1 VDPGHLLY
9 TLARLSLGAP
19 TRLEATMTHS
29 NDDHDDLAALDFS
42 SAEAA
47 ADDSQA
53 YDMGFGTD
61 DDRDPESGLADLD
74 EYAPAE
80 IDDAATVEDIIDS
93 QTGDADEQ
101 DDDDAPGPMFTVTN
115 PPGTVSV
122 SSLMD
127 GRIQQIDLAPSV
139 TTMTESQLAEEIRV
153 IADLARRKGLAG
165 QYTFMAA
172 MLYSEAHHNGAEV
185 REVLEQGLE
194 LPSPQQADEA
204 QADVFASRYS
214 GRHG

>member
-1 VDPGHLLY
+1 
-9 TLARLSLGAP
+9 
-19 TRLEATMTHS
+19 MTHG
-29 NDDHDDLAALDFS
+29 NDDHDNLSALDFS
-42 SAEAA
+42 SAEATPA
-47 ADDSQA
+47 DSQA
-53 YDMGFGTD
+53 YDMDFGTND
-61 DDRDPESGLADLD
+61 DHDPESGLADLD

-80 IDDAATVEDIIDS
+80 IADAVTVEDIIDS
-93 QTGDADEQ
+93 QTGDDDEHAE
-101 DDDDAPGPMFTVTN
+101 DDAPVPMFTVTN

-165 QYTFMAA
+165 QYTLMAT

-185 REVLEQGLE
+185 RAVLEQGLE
-194 LPSPQQADEA
+194 LPSPQQADET

-214 GRHG
+214 ERHG

>member
-1 VDPGHLLY
+1 
-9 TLARLSLGAP
+9 
-19 TRLEATMTHS
+19 MTHS
-29 NDDHDDLAALDFS
+29 NDDHDNLAALDFS
-42 SAEAA
+42 STEAA
-47 ADDSQA
+47 PVDSQA
-53 YDMGFGTD
+53 YDMDFGSD
-61 DDRDPESGLADLD
+61 NDRDAGSGLADLD

-80 IDDAATVEDIIDS
+80 IANAVTVEDIIDS
-93 QTGDADEQ
+93 QTGDADEHA
-101 DDDDAPGPMFTVTN
+101 DDEAPGPMFTVTN

-165 QYTFMAA
+165 QYTLMAT

-185 REVLEQGLE
+185 RAVLEQGLE
-194 LPSPQQADEA
+194 LPSPQQADET

-214 GRHG
+214 ERHG

>member
-1 VDPGHLLY
+1 
-9 TLARLSLGAP
+9 
-19 TRLEATMTHS
+19 MTHG
-29 NDDHDDLAALDFS
+29 NDDHDNLSALDFS
-42 SAEAA
+42 SAEATPA
-47 ADDSQA
+47 DSQA
-53 YDMGFGTD
+53 YDMDFGTND
-61 DDRDPESGLADLD
+61 DHDPGSGLADLD

-80 IDDAATVEDIIDS
+80 IADVVTVEDIIDS
-93 QTGDADEQ
+93 QTGDADEH

-165 QYTFMAA
+165 QYTLMAT

-185 REVLEQGLE
+185 RAVLEQGLE
-194 LPSPQQADEA
+194 LPSPQQADKA

-214 GRHG
+214 ERHG

>member
-1 VDPGHLLY
+1 
-9 TLARLSLGAP
+9 
-19 TRLEATMTHS
+19 
-29 NDDHDDLAALDFS
+29 
-42 SAEAA
+42 
-47 ADDSQA
+47 
-53 YDMGFGTD
+53 
-61 DDRDPESGLADLD
+61 
-74 EYAPAE
+74 
-80 IDDAATVEDIIDS
+80 
-93 QTGDADEQ
+93 
-101 DDDDAPGPMFTVTN
+101 MFTVTN

-165 QYTFMAA
+165 QYTLMAT

-185 REVLEQGLE
+185 RAVLEQGLE

-214 GRHG
+214 ERHG

>member
-1 VDPGHLLY
+1 
-9 TLARLSLGAP
+9 
-19 TRLEATMTHS
+19 MTHGD
-29 NDDHDDLAALDFS
+29 DDHDNLAALDFS
-42 SAEAA
+42 STEATPV
-47 ADDSQA
+47 DSQA
-53 YDMGFGTD
+53 YDMDFGTD
-61 DDRDPESGLADLD
+61 VDRDPGSGLADLD

-80 IDDAATVEDIIDS
+80 IAAAVTVEDIIDS
-93 QTGDADEQ
+93 QTGEGDEH
-101 DDDDAPGPMFTVTN
+101 DDDAPILMFTVTN

-153 IADLARRKGLAG
+153 IADLARLKGLAG
-165 QYTFMAA
+165 QYAFMTD
-172 MLYSEAHHNGAEV
+172 MLYREELHNGADLRV
-185 REVLEQGLE
+185 VLEEGLE

-214 GRHG
+214 ERHG

>member
-1 VDPGHLLY
+1 
-9 TLARLSLGAP
+9 
-19 TRLEATMTHS
+19 MTHS
-29 NDDHDDLAALDFS
+29 TDDHDDLAALDFS

-47 ADDSQA
+47 PVDSQA
-53 YDMGFGTD
+53 YDMDFGTD
-61 DDRDPESGLADLD
+61 DDHDPESGLADLD
-74 EYAPAE
+74 EYVPAE
-80 IDDAATVEDIIDS
+80 AQATVTVEDIIDS

-101 DDDDAPGPMFTVTN
+101 DDDDVQMLMFTVTN

-165 QYTFMAA
+165 QYTFMAT
-172 MLYSEAHHNGAEV
+172 MLYSEVHHNGADV
-185 REVLEQGLE
+185 RALLEQGLE
-194 LPSPQQADEA
+194 LPSPQQANEA

-214 GRHG
+214 ERHG

>member
-1 VDPGHLLY
+1 
-9 TLARLSLGAP
+9 
-19 TRLEATMTHS
+19 MTHS
-29 NDDHDDLAALDFS
+29 NDDHDNLAALDFS
-42 SAEAA
+42 SAEATPA
-47 ADDSQA
+47 DSQA
-53 YDMGFGTD
+53 YDMDFGTG

-80 IDDAATVEDIIDS
+80 IADAATVEDIIDS

-101 DDDDAPGPMFTVTN
+101 DDDDAHGPMFTVTN

-139 TTMTESQLAEEIRV
+139 ITMTESQLAEEIRV

-165 QYTFMAA
+165 QYTLMAT

-214 GRHG
+214 ERHG

>member
-1 VDPGHLLY
+1 
-9 TLARLSLGAP
+9 
-19 TRLEATMTHS
+19 MTHGD
-29 NDDHDDLAALDFS
+29 DDHDNLAALDFS

-53 YDMGFGTD
+53 YDMDFGTD
-61 DDRDPESGLADLD
+61 DDRDAGSGLADLD

-80 IDDAATVEDIIDS
+80 IANAATVEDIIDS
-93 QTGDADEQ
+93 QTGDGDEH
-101 DDDDAPGPMFTVTN
+101 DDDAPILMFTVTN

-153 IADLARRKGLAG
+153 IAELARLKGLAG
-165 QYTFMAA
+165 QYAFMTD
-172 MLYSEAHHNGAEV
+172 MLYREELHNGADLRV
-185 REVLEQGLE
+185 VLEEGLE
-194 LPSPQQADEA
+194 LPSPQQADET

-214 GRHG
+214 ERHG

>member
-1 VDPGHLLY
+1 MALALGYPAHHLKW
-9 TLARLSLGAP
+9 G
-19 TRLEATMTHS
+19 EGQATMTHG
-29 NDDHDDLAALDFS
+29 DDSHDNLAALDFS
-42 SAEAA
+42 SSEAA
-47 ADDSQA
+47 PVDSQA
-53 YDMGFGTD
+53 YDMDFGTD
-61 DDRDPESGLADLD
+61 DDHDPESGLAGLD

-80 IDDAATVEDIIDS
+80 AQETVTVEDIIDS
-93 QTGDADEQ
+93 QTGDADEH
-101 DDDDAPGPMFTVTN
+101 DDDSPGPMFTVTN

-122 SSLMD
+122 SSLLD

-153 IADLARRKGLAG
+153 IADLARLKGLAG
-165 QYTFMAA
+165 QYAFMTT
-172 MLYSEAHHNGAEV
+172 MMYREELHNGADV

-214 GRHG
+214 ERHG

>member
-1 VDPGHLLY
+1 
-9 TLARLSLGAP
+9 
-19 TRLEATMTHS
+19 MTHS
-29 NDDHDDLAALDFS
+29 NDDHDNLAALDFS
-42 SAEAA
+42 SAEATPA
-47 ADDSQA
+47 DSQA
-53 YDMGFGTD
+53 YDMDFGTND
-61 DDRDPESGLADLD
+61 DHDPESGLADLD

-80 IDDAATVEDIIDS
+80 IADVVTVEDIIDS

-165 QYTFMAA
+165 QYTLMAT

-185 REVLEQGLE
+185 RAVLEQGLE

-214 GRHG
+214 EHHG

>member
-1 VDPGHLLY
+1 
-9 TLARLSLGAP
+9 
-19 TRLEATMTHS
+19 MMHS
-29 NDDHDDLAALDFS
+29 NDDYDDLAALDFS
-42 SAEAA
+42 SAEATPA
-47 ADDSQA
+47 DSQA
-53 YDMGFGTD
+53 YDMDFGTGD
-61 DDRDPESGLADLD
+61 DHDPESGLADLD

-80 IDDAATVEDIIDS
+80 IADAATVEDIIDS
-93 QTGDADEQ
+93 QTGDADEH

-165 QYTFMAA
+165 QYTFMAT
-172 MLYSEAHHNGAEV
+172 MLYSEAHHNGADV
-185 REVLEQGLE
+185 RAVLEQGLE

-214 GRHG
+214 ERHG

>member
-1 VDPGHLLY
+1 
-9 TLARLSLGAP
+9 
-19 TRLEATMTHS
+19 MTHS
-29 NDDHDDLAALDFS
+29 TDDHDNLAALDFS
-42 SAEAA
+42 SAESAPV
-47 ADDSQA
+47 DSQA
-53 YDMGFGTD
+53 YDMDFGA

-74 EYAPAE
+74 EYAPNEAQS
-80 IDDAATVEDIIDS
+80 AATVEDIIDS

-127 GRIQQIDLAPSV
+127 GRIQRIDLAPSV
-139 TTMTESQLAEEIRV
+139 STMTESQLAEEIRV
-153 IADLARRKGLAG
+153 IADLARLKGLAG
-165 QYTFMAA
+165 QHTFMTD
-172 MLYSEAHHNGAEV
+172 MLRSEEQDNGIDV
-185 REVLEQGLE
+185 QTMLEQGLE

-214 GRHG
+214 ERHG

>member
-1 VDPGHLLY
+1 
-9 TLARLSLGAP
+9 
-19 TRLEATMTHS
+19 MTHGD
-29 NDDHDDLAALDFS
+29 DDHDDLAALDFS
-42 SAEAA
+42 SAE
-47 ADDSQA
+47 
-53 YDMGFGTD
+53 
-61 DDRDPESGLADLD
+61 PESGLADLD

-80 IDDAATVEDIIDS
+80 IAETATVSDIVDS
-93 QTGDADEQ
+93 QTGDADEHADGGQ
-101 DDDDAPGPMFTVTN
+101 MPMFTVTN

-165 QYTFMAA
+165 QYTFMTD
-172 MLYSEAHHNGAEV
+172 MMYREELHNGADV
-185 REVLEQGLE
+185 RAVLEQGLE
-194 LPSPQQADEA
+194 LPSPQQSDEA

-214 GRHG
+214 ERHG

>member
-1 VDPGHLLY
+1 
-9 TLARLSLGAP
+9 
-19 TRLEATMTHS
+19 MTHG
-29 NDDHDDLAALDFS
+29 DDDYDNLAALDFS

-47 ADDSQA
+47 PVDSQA
-53 YDMGFGTD
+53 YDMDFGAD
-61 DDRDPESGLADLD
+61 GDHDPESGLADLD

-80 IDDAATVEDIIDS
+80 IADAVTVEDIIDS
-93 QTGDADEQ
+93 QTGDADEH
-101 DDDDAPGPMFTVTN
+101 DDDAPMLMFTVTN

-165 QYTFMAA
+165 QYAFMAS

-214 GRHG
+214 ERHG

>member
-1 VDPGHLLY
+1 
-9 TLARLSLGAP
+9 
-19 TRLEATMTHS
+19 MTHGD
-29 NDDHDDLAALDFS
+29 DDHDNLAALDFS
-42 SAEAA
+42 STEATPV
-47 ADDSQA
+47 DSQA
-53 YDMGFGTD
+53 YDMDFGTD
-61 DDRDPESGLADLD
+61 VDRDPGSGLADLD

-80 IDDAATVEDIIDS
+80 IAAAVTVEDIIDS
-93 QTGDADEQ
+93 QTGDGDEH
-101 DDDDAPGPMFTVTN
+101 DDDAPILMFTVTN

-153 IADLARRKGLAG
+153 IADLARLKGLAG
-165 QYTFMAA
+165 QYAFMTD
-172 MLYSEAHHNGAEV
+172 MLYREELHNGADLRV
-185 REVLEQGLE
+185 VLEEGLE

-214 GRHG
+214 ERHG

>member
-1 VDPGHLLY
+1 
-9 TLARLSLGAP
+9 
-19 TRLEATMTHS
+19 MTHGD
-29 NDDHDDLAALDFS
+29 DDHDNLAALDFS
-42 SAEAA
+42 STEATP
-47 ADDSQA
+47 DDSQA
-53 YDMGFGTD
+53 YDMDFGAHN
-61 DDRDPESGLADLD
+61 DRDPGSGLADLD

-80 IDDAATVEDIIDS
+80 IAHAVTVEDIIDS
-93 QTGDADEQ
+93 QTGDGDEH
-101 DDDDAPGPMFTVTN
+101 DDDAPILMFTVTN

-153 IADLARRKGLAG
+153 IADLARLKGLAG
-165 QYTFMAA
+165 QYAFMTD
-172 MLYSEAHHNGAEV
+172 MLYREELHNGADLRV
-185 REVLEQGLE
+185 VLEEGLE

-214 GRHG
+214 ERHG

>member
-1 VDPGHLLY
+1 
-9 TLARLSLGAP
+9 
-19 TRLEATMTHS
+19 MTHS
-29 NDDHDDLAALDFS
+29 NDDHDNLAALDFS
-42 SAEAA
+42 SAEATPA
-47 ADDSQA
+47 DSQA
-53 YDMGFGTD
+53 YDMDFGTND
-61 DDRDPESGLADLD
+61 DHDPESGLADLD

-80 IDDAATVEDIIDS
+80 IADVVTVEDIIDS

-101 DDDDAPGPMFTVTN
+101 DDDAPGPMFTVTN

-139 TTMTESQLAEEIRV
+139 STMTESQLAEEIRV
-153 IADLARRKGLAG
+153 IADLARLKGLAG
-165 QYTFMAA
+165 QHTFMTN
-172 MLYSEAHHNGAEV
+172 MLYSEAHHNGADV

-214 GRHG
+214 ERHG

>member
-1 VDPGHLLY
+1 
-9 TLARLSLGAP
+9 
-19 TRLEATMTHS
+19 MTHS
-29 NDDHDDLAALDFS
+29 NDDHDNLAALDFF
-42 SAEAA
+42 SAEATPA
-47 ADDSQA
+47 DSQA
-53 YDMGFGTD
+53 YDMDFGTND
-61 DDRDPESGLADLD
+61 DHDPESGLADLD

-80 IDDAATVEDIIDS
+80 IADVVTVEDIIDS

-165 QYTFMAA
+165 QYTLMAT

-185 REVLEQGLE
+185 RAVLEQGLE

-214 GRHG
+214 ERHG

>member
-1 VDPGHLLY
+1 
-9 TLARLSLGAP
+9 
-19 TRLEATMTHS
+19 MTHG
-29 NDDHDDLAALDFS
+29 NDDHDNLSALDFS
-42 SAEAA
+42 SAEATPA
-47 ADDSQA
+47 DSQA
-53 YDMGFGTD
+53 YDMDFGTND
-61 DDRDPESGLADLD
+61 DHDPESGLADLD

-80 IDDAATVEDIIDS
+80 IADVVTVEDIIDS
-93 QTGDADEQ
+93 QTGDADEH

-165 QYTFMAA
+165 QYTLMAT

-185 REVLEQGLE
+185 RAVLEQGLE
-194 LPSPQQADEA
+194 LPSPQQADKA

-214 GRHG
+214 ERHG

>member
-1 VDPGHLLY
+1 MAH
-9 TLARLSLGAP
+9 ALGYPAHHP
-19 TRLEATMTHS
+19 KWGEGQATMTHGD
-29 NDDHDDLAALDFS
+29 DDHDDLAALDFS

-47 ADDSQA
+47 PVDSQA
-53 YDMGFGTD
+53 YDMDFGTD
-61 DDRDPESGLADLD
+61 DDHDPESGLADLD

-80 IDDAATVEDIIDS
+80 IANAVTVEDIIDS
-93 QTGDADEQ
+93 QTGDADEHA
-101 DDDDAPGPMFTVTN
+101 DGDAPMPMFTVTN

-153 IADLARRKGLAG
+153 IADLARLKGLAG
-165 QYTFMAA
+165 QYAFMAT
-172 MLYSEAHHNGAEV
+172 MLYSEANQNGAEV

-214 GRHG
+214 ERHG